1 MGFWELTKEAGF
13 GKVVFG
19 NFVRVYL
26 LICVIFGR
34 EYWWESTQL

>member
-1 MGFWELTKEAGF
+1 MGVSVPIFVFYGLTKGAGF

-26 LICVIFGR
+26 MFV
-34 EYWWESTQL
+34 